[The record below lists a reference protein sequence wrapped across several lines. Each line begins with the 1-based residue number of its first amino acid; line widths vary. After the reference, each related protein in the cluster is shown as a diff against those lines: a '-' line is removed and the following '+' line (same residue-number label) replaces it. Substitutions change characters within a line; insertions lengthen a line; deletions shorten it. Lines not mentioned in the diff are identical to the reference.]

1 MVEHTVRDRE
11 VVSSSLTTPTMKL
24 YNTLT
29 RKIEDLTPLN
39 PPNVSLYTCGPTVY
53 DYTHVGHMRAYV
65 INDLLKRT
73 LDYCGFK
80 VTRVM
85 NITDVGHL
93 TGDNDTGIDKLEKGA
108 KKASKSVWEVVKF
121 FTDYFFIT
129 TDALNIL
136 RPDITCKAT
145 DHISDMIQLI
155 NRLKQNGLVYETKE
169 ALYFDVTKFK
179 NYGKLSGQKLEDKV
193 QAARDDINVDPEKK
207 HPADFSLWFKRVG
220 RFADHTMYWPSPWGD
235 GFPGWH
241 IECSAMGM
249 KYLGETIDIHT
260 GGIDHIPVHHENEIA
275 QSEGAT
281 GKQFVKIWFHNNFLT
296 VDGQKMS
303 KSLGNIYKLEDLKKH
318 GIGPLAVRY
327 LFLQS
332 HYRQLMNFTW
342 ESAKASQEAFTRLK
356 EIALNLRPQKNLITL
371 KSQKAI
377 NYQKQFIDAISTDLQ
392 TPQAIAVMWDMI
404 KSDIAN
410 DEKYFL
416 LLDFDKVFGLNL
428 GKMIKEKVP
437 VNIIKLAEARL
448 EARRLKDFNMSDK
461 LRIRIENAGYKIED
475 LGDGYKIKKI

>member
-1 MVEHTVRDRE
+1 
-11 VVSSSLTTPTMKL
+11 MKL

-29 RKIEDLTPLN
+29 RKLETIKPIN
-39 PPNVSLYTCGPTVY
+39 SQNISLYNCGPTVY
-53 DYTHVGHMRAYV
+53 DYTHIGHMRAYV

-80 VTRVM
+80 VKRVM

-93 TGDNDTGIDKLEKGA
+93 TGDDDTGMDKLEKGA
-108 KKASKSVWEVVKF
+108 KKSSKTVWEVAKF
-121 FTDYFFIT
+121 FTDYFFVT

-145 DHISDMIQLI
+145 DHIKEMIELI
-155 NRLKQNGLVYETKE
+155 KKLQTNGLVYETSQ
-169 ALYFDVTKFK
+169 AVYYDVTKFK
-179 NYGKLSGQKLEDKV
+179 KYGKLSGQKIEEKV
-193 QAARDDINVDPEKK
+193 QAVRDDVNVDPEKK
-207 HPADFSLWFKRVG
+207 HPADFALWFKRVG
-220 RFADHTMYWPSPWGD
+220 RFTDHTMHWPSPWGD

-275 QSEGAT
+275 QSEGTT

-318 GIGPLAVRY
+318 EIEPLAVRY

-332 HYRQLMNFTW
+332 HYRQLTNFTW
-342 ESAKASQEAFTRLK
+342 KAAKASQEAFNRLK
-356 EIALNLRPQKNLITL
+356 EITL
-371 KSQKAI
+371 SVKSQKSLTIPTSPKATSYRELFTKALE
-377 NYQKQFIDAISTDLQ
+377 NDLQ
-392 TPQAIAVMWDMI
+392 TPQAVAVMWDML

-410 DEKYFL
+410 NEKYFL
-416 LLDFDKVFGLNL
+416 LTDFDKVFGLNL
-428 GKMIKEKVP
+428 GKTTEEKIP
-437 VNIIKLAEARL
+437 VNIIKLAENRL
-448 EARRLKDFNMSDK
+448 DARRSRDFNKSDK
-461 LRIRIENAGYKIED
+461 IRIQIEKLGYKVED
-475 LGDGYKIKKI
+475 KNEIYTIKKI